1 MGSVVSVM
9 SSQYTDKGSAPTPP
23 SARFRRA
30 IRWVFWDFMP
40 GSLAL
45 EGYFAFLEELAVSST
60 LAYTLHVCRY
70 KG

>member
-9 SSQYTDKGSAPTPP
+9 SSQYPDKGSAPTPP

-30 IRWVFWDFMP
+30 IRWVFWDFMT

-60 LAYTLHVCRY
+60 LQYVV
-70 KG
+70 